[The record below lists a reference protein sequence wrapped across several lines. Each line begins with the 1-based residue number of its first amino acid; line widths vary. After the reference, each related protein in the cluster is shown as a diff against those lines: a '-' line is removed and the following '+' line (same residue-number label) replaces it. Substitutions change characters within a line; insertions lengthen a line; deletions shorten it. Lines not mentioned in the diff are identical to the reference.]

1 MKLVPGMGVRIVQ
14 IGAGRGMGIPV
25 IGGTELR
32 STTAGDQVL
41 PVANFI
47 AMHPIVSQRRNGF
60 LFSAD
65 FAGLRSFLR
74 TGWSGLLPG
83 MIPCCRDIPG
93 FGKAASRTDS
103 GLPSVCAAPINS
115 WIDELA
121 ELPKQEFYATLSRR
135 IDSELHKHY
144 RLYPC
149 NYIAID
155 ELEGTQTHADHYTQ
169 ADKKR
174 FEEYLA
180 SQLAK
185 IKLPDKDDAFLREC
199 ILTMY
204 ANPLRNYLKVKN
216 E

>member
-60 LFSAD
+60 LFAAD

-103 GLPSVCAAPINS
+103 GLPSVCGAGRSRGLFPVAPAMHMLRRLRLGRL
-115 WIDELA
+115 WFRRLWLGRRLGRRLCGRLRWLLA
-121 ELPKQEFYATLSRR
+121 WR
-135 IDSELHKHY
+135 
-144 RLYPC
+144 
-149 NYIAID
+149 
-155 ELEGTQTHADHYTQ
+155 
-169 ADKKR
+169 
-174 FEEYLA
+174 
-180 SQLAK
+180 
-185 IKLPDKDDAFLREC
+185 
-199 ILTMY
+199 
-204 ANPLRNYLKVKN
+204 
-216 E
+216 